1 MARSKRTPE
10 AAERIIRAIRLGAT
24 NRLAAAAGGI
34 NVATFYRWLDADR
47 AFRDAVKEAEGA
59 AALAALAAIERAAQA
74 GTWQAAAWLLER
86 RYPEEYGR
94 RVVTQQLGGI
104 EGGPIRIEAYDYR
117 AAAATLGGGE
127 TGESADPLDD
137 PPEAA

>member
-10 AAERIIRAIRLGAT
+10 TAERIIRALRLGAT
-24 NRLAAAAGGI
+24 HRLAAAAGGI

-127 TGESADPLDD
+127 TGESADPLDG